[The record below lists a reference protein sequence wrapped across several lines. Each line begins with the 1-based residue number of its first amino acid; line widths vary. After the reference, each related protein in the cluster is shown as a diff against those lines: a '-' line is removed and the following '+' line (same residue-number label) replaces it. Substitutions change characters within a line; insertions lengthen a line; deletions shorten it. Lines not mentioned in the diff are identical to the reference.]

1 MLLLILATEMKPAR
15 AQIRLLSLLL
25 KVAIVS
31 AALIY
36 LVQHTNRSALQ
47 VQFSYFADAPLYVW
61 LGVFLLLPL
70 NWSLEALKWKLLVKP
85 LHQLSFLQALNAVFA
100 GVTAGTATPNRIGES
115 AGRIFLL
122 PRTVRVEALGLAAAG
137 SAAQLAVT
145 TFAAAAGI
153 LLTQDLLLLPEI
165 NLLQAALFGLAVLA
179 VCFAAFLLVRRNVQ
193 YQKLISTLRGITAK
207 TVAVILA
214 LSALRYLVYLFQF
227 MLLLRAAGIDLDA
240 FLLAAAVAVTYG
252 LITLIPTF
260 AFTEIV
266 VRGSAAAAVIGG
278 MSGNEPA
285 ALSAALVLWA
295 VNVGLPAIA
304 GIWPVLHFRFFKADD
319 HE

>member
-1 MLLLILATEMKPAR
+1 MKPAR

-36 LVQHTNRSALQ
+36 LIQHTSRSALQ

-61 LGVFLLLPL
+61 VGVFLLLPL
-70 NWSLEALKWKLLVKP
+70 NWSLEAVKWKLLVKP
-85 LHQLSFLQALNAVFA
+85 LQELRFFQALSAVLA

-122 PRTVRVEALGLAAAG
+122 PRAVRVEAFGLAAAG

-153 LLTQDLLLLPEI
+153 LLAQDLLQLPEI
-165 NLLQAALFGLAVLA
+165 NVFIAALFSLGVLA
-179 VCFAAFLLVRRNVQ
+179 ACFIVFLLVRRSVQ
-193 YQKLISTLRGITAK
+193 FQKVISTLRGITVKKLA
-207 TVAVILA
+207 ALLA
-214 LSALRYLVYLFQF
+214 LSALRYMVYLFQF
-227 MLLLRAAGIDLDA
+227 MLLLRAAGIDLDVL
-240 FLLAAAVAVTYG
+240 LLAAAVAVTYG

-278 MSGNEPA
+278 ISGNEPA

-319 HE
+319 HD

>member
-1 MLLLILATEMKPAR
+1 MKPAR

-31 AALIY
+31 AALVY
-36 LVQHTNRSALQ
+36 LMLHTSRSALQ
-47 VQFSYFADAPLYVW
+47 QQLSYFADAPMYVW
-61 LGVFLLLPL
+61 FSVLLLLPL
-70 NWSLEALKWKLLVKP
+70 NWSLEALKWKLLTAP
-85 LHQLSFLQALNAVFA
+85 LQRLRFLQALGAVLA

-122 PRTVRVEALGLAAAG
+122 PRNMRVQALGLAAAG

-145 TFAAAAGI
+145 SLAAAAG
-153 LLTQDLLLLPEI
+153 LLVAHDALQLPQI
-165 NLLQAALFGLAVLA
+165 NLLRVVMLAAAVLA
-179 VCFAAFLLVRRNVQ
+179 FCFITFLVVRRTELFK
-193 YQKLISTLRGITAK
+193 KLMQALRSITTQTMA
-207 TVAVILA
+207 AVLA
-214 LSALRYLVYLFQF
+214 LSAFRYAVYVFQF
-227 MLLLRAAGIDLDA
+227 AVLLRAAGIDLA
-240 FLLAAAVAVTYG
+240 PPLLAAAVAVTYG

-295 VNVGLPAIA
+295 VNVGIPAII
-304 GIWPVLHFRFFKADD
+304 GIWPVLHFRFFKADEYD
-319 HE
+319 